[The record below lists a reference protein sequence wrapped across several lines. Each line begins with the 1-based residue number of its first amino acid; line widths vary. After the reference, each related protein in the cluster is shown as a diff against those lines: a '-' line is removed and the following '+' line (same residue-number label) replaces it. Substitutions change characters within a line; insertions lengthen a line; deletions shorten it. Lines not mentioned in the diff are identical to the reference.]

1 MRNEPSL
8 SSTLGLIFD
17 PQLSFE
23 HASSVSLWQ
32 ERSGA
37 CNESSSGVHR
47 RNAGESKTFCEFHF
61 AVRVSQEPN
70 VSFSCGDSQVTTG
83 IVWLFF
89 SSSRFSDED
98 RGMIGPVVNI
108 RRRRPEQ

>member
-89 SSSRFSDED
+89 FPSRFSDED
-98 RGMIGPVVNI
+98 RGMIGNVVNI